1 MMNIGERFT
10 EEEILEL
17 FRNADIDSDGVL
29 DFSEFTRM
37 MANGSRSPQETEEDT
52 ENIEGI
58 EAELEQDFM
67 PSTNNSENFRRNLE
81 VNKEQWKITVR
92 DLRKQDSRLLESD
105 L

>member
-37 MANGSRSPQETEEDT
+37 MTNGSRSPQETEGDT
-52 ENIEGI
+52 EKIEGI

-67 PSTNNSENFRRNLE
+67 PSTNSENFRRNLE